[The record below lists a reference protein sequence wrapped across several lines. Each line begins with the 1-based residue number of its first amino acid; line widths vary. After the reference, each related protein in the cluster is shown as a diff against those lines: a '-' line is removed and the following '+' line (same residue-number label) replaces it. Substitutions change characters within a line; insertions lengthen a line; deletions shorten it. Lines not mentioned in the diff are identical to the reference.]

1 MKFDIKTWALI
12 ILAGAFILYILFD
25 KDPIPNE
32 SYVKEYESAIQK
44 RDVKIISLETKH
56 REDSLK
62 SAQQI
67 AQTRDSLKREQ
78 RHGVKLYSNL
88 ARLNANPIVIQV
100 RDSIP
105 IIDSLVQ
112 SYDSLLE
119 SKDDQIELQGRLIVS
134 LEDENKRITGNF
146 IERLQLTEDN
156 FTAQKAISDSYKKD
170 LRKERRKVK
179 LFKVIAVLGTVG
191 GLLAGASL

>member
-12 ILAGAFILYILFD
+12 IISGAFILYILFD

-44 RDVKIISLETKH
+44 RDVKITSLETKH

-62 SAQQI
+62 SAQAI
-67 AQTRDSLKREQ
+67 TQTRDSLKREQ
-78 RHGVKLYSNL
+78 RHGVKLSSNL
-88 ARLNANPIVIQV
+88 ARLKANPIVIQV

-146 IERLQLTEDN
+146 MERLELSEQN
-156 FTAQKAISDSYKKD
+156 FQAQKAISDSYKKD
-170 LRKERRKVK
+170 NRKLRRGNKLLKVG
-179 LFKVIAVLGTVG
+179 LVVGTVG
-191 GLLAGASL
+191 AFILGSGL

>member
-1 MKFDIKTWALI
+1 MKFDLKTWALI
-12 ILAGAFILYILFD
+12 IISGAFILYILFD

-32 SYVKEYESAIQK
+32 SYIKEYESTIQRNESTIEGLK
-44 RDVKIISLETKH
+44 VKH
-56 REDSLK
+56 QEDSLK
-62 SAQQI
+62 SAQEI
-67 AQTRDSLKREQ
+67 TQTRDSLKREQ
-78 RHGVKLYSNL
+78 RRGVKLSSNL
-88 ARLNANPIVIQV
+88 ARLKANPIVIQV